1 MGILDDVV
9 VNAKSAVGAVGKK
22 AEKVVD
28 VSKLRFAVADVK
40 KEISDKMESLGF
52 YVYEAVKDDD
62 FTVESIAEKR
72 EEIDNLYLQ
81 LKNLEEQLALAK
93 NKLRCPACSFDN
105 SKEAVYCMKC
115 GTKLIG

>member
-28 VSKLRFAVADVK
+28 VSKLRFAIADLK
-40 KEISDKMESLGF
+40 KEIADKMESLGF
-52 YVYEAVKDDD
+52 YVYESVKDED
-62 FTVESIAEKR
+62 FTVDSIAERR

-81 LKNLEEQLALAK
+81 LNSLEEQLAAAK
-93 NKLRCPACSFDN
+93 NKLRCPACSYDN

-115 GTKLIG
+115 GTKLTD